1 MGFRLR
7 KTGHA
12 TCFGSHKMRVWCACV
27 QPQRRIYSFSVS
39 YQCSN
44 HRGHSGSKPVA
55 SAVLEFST
63 HSSHT
68 HTQSEFGRIDTT
80 CARADAGSSSRVAC
94 RVCVCDSHRRLFIML
109 LLMTASTHTRNRAHA
124 AESATSVATAII
136 IIIISQIHITMQAH
150 KRPLAAHEVK
160 PTQDQFIVA
169 VNMKTEKKQ
178 KYCLLLLRQRRKAK
192 LFWNVFFFSYFIFAS
207 FAPYSLL
214 KLPMRGQQHRSILQS
229 FRVCAQQWTNATA
242 AAAAVVGFECM
253 TKFVHGFCLF
263 FDRCSASAVQREHN
277 FRWNG

>member
-44 HRGHSGSKPVA
+44 HRGQSGSKPVA

-68 HTQSEFGRIDTT
+68 HTEFGRIDTT

-94 RVCVCDSHRRLFIML
+94 RVCVCVTHIAVCSLCCCSL
-109 LLMTASTHTRNRAHA
+109 LATASWRRPHIQQIARMLQRAQLRSRPPSSSSS
-124 AESATSVATAII
+124 SAKYTL
-136 IIIISQIHITMQAH
+136 QC
-150 KRPLAAHEVK
+150 KR
-160 PTQDQFIVA
+160 
-169 VNMKTEKKQ
+169 
-178 KYCLLLLRQRRKAK
+178 
-192 LFWNVFFFSYFIFAS
+192 
-207 FAPYSLL
+207 
-214 KLPMRGQQHRSILQS
+214 
-229 FRVCAQQWTNATA
+229 TN
-242 AAAAVVGFECM
+242 G
-253 TKFVHGFCLF
+253 
-263 FDRCSASAVQREHN
+263 R
-277 FRWNG
+277 

>member
-44 HRGHSGSKPVA
+44 HRGQSGSKPVA

-109 LLMTASTHTRNRAHA
+109 LLATRICLMTASTHTTNRAHA

-169 VNMKTEKKQ
+169 VNMKTEKNRNIACCCCASVAKQ
-178 KYCLLLLRQRRKAK
+178 NC
-192 LFWNVFFFSYFIFAS
+192 FGMFFFFLIS
-207 FAPYSLL
+207 YSL
-214 KLPMRGQQHRSILQS
+214 RSRRTL
-229 FRVCAQQWTNATA
+229 C
-242 AAAAVVGFECM
+242 
-253 TKFVHGFCLF
+253 
-263 FDRCSASAVQREHN
+263 
-277 FRWNG
+277 